1 MSCQRHLSHSHNGRL
16 SWASLRAGL
25 KEHGACSGA
34 VLPFISGER
43 EVFREPPGACIC
55 RLWKRPPRRLL
66 YLPAQDKL
74 RDVRWTFQRLIEQ
87 GIMLE
92 LQDQARELLS
102 PGGTSALPVVPAS
115 PGSVCS
121 LNCAS

>member
-1 MSCQRHLSHSHNGRL
+1 MFRC
-16 SWASLRAGL
+16 RAPVQYRGNA
-25 KEHGACSGA
+25 K
-34 VLPFISGER
+34 
-43 EVFREPPGACIC
+43 VFRELPGACIC

-66 YLPAQDKL
+66 YLPAQDKR

-92 LQDQARELLS
+92 LQDQARKLLS
-102 PGGTSALPVVPAS
+102 PGGTSALPGVSPAPVVPAS